1 MSGQYSITVMKQRNT
16 MTKNNVSRKNLG
28 TPGASPVELPV
39 TSVINRSSNQ
49 TRYSQGAELLKDL
62 IRSKGLK
69 KGTKLPSIRNMA
81 DHLSISPN
89 TVCRVLQ
96 LLENEGAIY
105 RVHGS
110 GTFVNSDMTTE
121 YSILCLIDH
130 FYPQAAHDSYIHD
143 IIAGN
148 QHWFSEQSHHY
159 IMRVLGSKSTVPL
172 NPAAILGTPKPAG
185 IVLGTKLEDKWIRV
199 ARQTGLPT
207 VMLNRHWSEGG
218 ISAVVPDNH
227 DGAEQVSS
235 HLWELGHRRVAVLC
249 SIHPAET
256 NTLERRDSMVRF
268 WKERGAGEHIKVWN
282 IDYTD
287 PSKIDSN
294 YDFALMDII
303 GNFKPTAIIGCNDY
317 SARHA
322 YRNIR
327 RIGLRIPE
335 DISVVG
341 FQDLTLAGQL
351 HPGLTTVR
359 VETKTMGILA
369 AEHLD
374 SCILGK
380 ERPGQI
386 IRTPVQLI
394 VRDSTTKVDS
404 YIQEDFVM

>member
-1 MSGQYSITVMKQRNT
+1 MTQVSEKYIITVMKQRNNIT
-16 MTKNNVSRKNLG
+16 VSDSVSSTLPRYK
-28 TPGASPVELPV
+28 TSAVELPV

-49 TRYSQGAELLKDL
+49 TRYSQGAELIKDL

-69 KGTKLPSIRNMA
+69 KGTKLPSIRTMA

-159 IMRVLGSKSTVPL
+159 MMKILGSKSSVPL
-172 NPAAILGTPKPAG
+172 NPTAILGTPKPAG
-185 IVLGTKLEDKWIRV
+185 IVLGTKLSDKWIRV
-199 ARQTGLPT
+199 AHQTGLPT

-218 ISAVVPDNH
+218 ISAVVPDNQ
-227 DGAEQVSS
+227 DGAEGISR
-235 HLWELGHRRVAVLC
+235 HLWALGHRRVAVLC
-249 SIHPAET
+249 SIHQAET
-256 NTLERRDSMVRF
+256 NTIERRDSVVGF
-268 WKERGAGEHIKVWN
+268 WNEHGAGEQIKVWN
-282 IDYTD
+282 IDYTV
-287 PSKIDSN
+287 PERIDSN

-317 SARHA
+317 SAWHA
-322 YRNIR
+322 YQNIK

-341 FQDLTLAGQL
+341 FQDLALASQL
-351 HPGLTTVR
+351 NPGLTTVR
-359 VETKTMGILA
+359 VDTKTMGILA
-369 AEHLD
+369 AEHID
-374 SCILGK
+374 RCIQGK

-386 IRTPVQLI
+386 IRTPLQLI
-394 VRDSTTKVDS
+394 IRDSTAEIRN
-404 YIQEDFVM
+404 YI